1 MIETDSVE
9 TASGMESKSLTDY
22 AAELAWELTLD
33 PSDQNIN
40 STIEFLLNLMDEDG
54 EKISP
59 ELFAAMIELIGMAT
73 EPVHEGITER
83 LRRAAGAQT
92 RPYK

>member
-73 EPVHEGITER
+73 EPVHECITER